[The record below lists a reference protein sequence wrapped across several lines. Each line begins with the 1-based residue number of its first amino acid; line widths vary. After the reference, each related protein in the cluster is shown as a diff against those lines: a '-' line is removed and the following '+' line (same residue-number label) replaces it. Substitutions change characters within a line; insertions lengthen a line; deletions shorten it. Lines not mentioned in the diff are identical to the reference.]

1 MSPLVKTKRQ
11 ANFKDFKRFGAFKG
25 LVEQKNV
32 VFNSFLCKLGFFGT
46 RGPLKRSFYSRFK
59 RAHSCQKTPIYTTTR
74 QINYYYKSV
83 IKNIITHRT
92 CEFFFTRLIILF
104 YFR

>member
-32 VFNSFLCKLGFFGT
+32 VFNSFVCQLGFFGT
-46 RGPLKRSFYSRFK
+46 LGPLKRSFHSRFK
-59 RAHSCQKTPIYTTTR
+59 LAHSCQKTSIYKRTR
-74 QINYYYKSV
+74 QINYYFRISV
-83 IKNIITHRT
+83 SNGSIIQL
-92 CEFFFTRLIILF
+92 EPLMAIS
-104 YFR
+104 